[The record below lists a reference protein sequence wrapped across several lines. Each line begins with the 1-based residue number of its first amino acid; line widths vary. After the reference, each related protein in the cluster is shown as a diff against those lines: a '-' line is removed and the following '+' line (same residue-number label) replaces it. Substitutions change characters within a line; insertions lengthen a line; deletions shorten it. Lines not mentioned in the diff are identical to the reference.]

1 MAVPRLP
8 TRHEA
13 DDARSIIA
21 QARLEG
27 RSRYGRRMWSLA
39 IVLAVATGSYGAWV
53 LVPIYVDDYSIQ
65 DACREALRASTEAPI
80 DVAAFGEEQIRRTIP
95 KQDVQ
100 VDRVALDTSGAERA
114 LQLEYTRF
122 VEVLPGLRYP
132 WRFRHSITDWA
143 Q

>member
-1 MAVPRLP
+1 
-8 TRHEA
+8 
-13 DDARSIIA
+13 
-21 QARLEG
+21 
-27 RSRYGRRMWSLA
+27 MWGLA
-39 IVLAVATGSYGAWV
+39 IALAVVAAAYGTWV

-65 DACREALRASTEAPI
+65 DACREALGKSTEAPM
-80 DVAAFGEEQIRRTIP
+80 DVAAFGEEQIRQTIP

-100 VDRVALDTSGAERA
+100 VDRVALDTSGAERV